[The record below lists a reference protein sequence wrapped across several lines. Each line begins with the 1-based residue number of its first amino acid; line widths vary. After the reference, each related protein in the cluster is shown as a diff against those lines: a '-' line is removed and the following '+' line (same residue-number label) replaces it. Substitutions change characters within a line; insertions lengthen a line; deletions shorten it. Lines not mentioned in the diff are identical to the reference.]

1 LDSVVFLRLFIFRFF
16 SSILMH
22 WALLATLM
30 VRITWMVTHKC
41 IKRFKSM
48 VVLESYSNWLYSKH
62 FPNLISQICGT
73 TWSMISAYF
82 QLFIFPVCWMHMDIF
97 YHLDTCF
104 CRKLTGVCSCSAAS
118 VSSQLLLLFVYLLC
132 FLLII
137 MGKRWLTIIFRQTH
151 WMFLL

>member
-1 LDSVVFLRLFIFRFF
+1 
-16 SSILMH
+16 
-22 WALLATLM
+22 
-30 VRITWMVTHKC
+30 
-41 IKRFKSM
+41 
-48 VVLESYSNWLYSKH
+48 
-62 FPNLISQICGT
+62 
-73 TWSMISAYF
+73 
-82 QLFIFPVCWMHMDIF
+82 MDIF